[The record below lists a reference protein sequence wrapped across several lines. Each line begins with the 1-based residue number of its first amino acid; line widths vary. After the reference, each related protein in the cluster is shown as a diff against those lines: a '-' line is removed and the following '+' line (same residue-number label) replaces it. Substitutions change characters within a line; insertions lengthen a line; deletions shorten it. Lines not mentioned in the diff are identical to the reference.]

1 MGKTRTHSL
10 HTFVHRTLLL
20 RLIVSGVTLAL
31 LIGLA
36 VILYERGRV
45 SEKAI
50 EYAVGRTQLFSA
62 RYDHLLV
69 DPENID
75 PEAIRQAV
83 DEFRQSRQRS
93 PVGDFVYVGIFDTG
107 LRSLVDFFNEKYS
120 HAAKVKEVSKN
131 IDPKPSGKDL
141 YHEIVFI
148 GGTPHLRIF
157 LPLTNNGNETAA
169 FVNAIF
175 AFSPEAIWDFRI
187 RGIRAMLGVM
197 AVVLLTTVVLYP
209 VILRL
214 TRRISD
220 FSVMLLDA
228 NLETLETLGNAIAQR
243 DSDTNAHNYRVSIY
257 STRIGEEIGLPAQ
270 TMRTLIKGSFLHDVG
285 KIGIPD
291 NILLKPGKLDDKEFK
306 VMKTHVDHGQ
316 KIIKRSK
323 WLQDALEVVSCH
335 HEKMEG
341 NGYPRG
347 IVGEEI
353 PITARIFAIADV
365 FDALTSK
372 RPYKEPLSFQE
383 TMNIMEEGK
392 GTHFDP
398 DLLDAFS
405 RIVKPLYK
413 KFGGKEEVPRDELG
427 EIIKK
432 YFTEEMD
439 SLEY

>member
-1 MGKTRTHSL
+1 MAKTRKHSL
-10 HTFVHRTLLL
+10 HTFVRRTLLL

-45 SEKAI
+45 SEEAI

-69 DPENID
+69 DPENLD

-83 DEFRQSRQRS
+83 DEFRKSRQRS

-107 LRSLVDFFNEKYS
+107 LRSLVDFFNENYS

-131 IDPKPSGKDL
+131 IYRRSSEKDL
-141 YHEIVFI
+141 YHEIIFI

-197 AVVLLTTVVLYP
+197 AVVLLTTAVLYP
-209 VILRL
+209 VVLRL

-341 NGYPRG
+341 KGYPRG

-392 GTHFDP
+392 GTHFDS

-413 KFGGKEEVPRDELG
+413 KFGGKEDVPRDELG